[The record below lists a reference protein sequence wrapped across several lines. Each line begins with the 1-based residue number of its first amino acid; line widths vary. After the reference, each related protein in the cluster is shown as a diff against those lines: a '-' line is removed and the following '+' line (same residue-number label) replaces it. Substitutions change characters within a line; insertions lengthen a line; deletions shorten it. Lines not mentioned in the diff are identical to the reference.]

1 MLAAGGVLV
10 ALALPALGLHTALP
24 GATDLRVG
32 LPVLQTYNRIQ
43 EAFPGGPTPALVVV
57 EASNVGAPVVRD
69 GIAALQ
75 QRALATGEMTEPTY
89 VRVNPNGTM
98 AMVAFPLVGN
108 GENAASAHALS
119 VLRTEVIPTTIGK
132 VAGTRVNVTGM
143 TAGSRDFN
151 SALKQRAPLVFGFVL
166 ALAFVLLLVAFR
178 SLVIAAKTTVL
189 NLMSVAAAYGVL
201 VLVFQHG
208 WGTSLLDYPGTNSI
222 AAWLPLFLFVLLFGL
237 SMDYHVFIL
246 SRVREAHE
254 QGRTTEEAVE
264 QGITMTA
271 GVVTAAA
278 IVMVCVFLTFATLEQ
293 ISFKQMGIGLA
304 AAVLIDAT
312 IVRGVLL
319 PATMKLLG
327 DWNWYLPRWLWW
339 LPEMLAEAPAS
350 ALMPEPETPVED
362 DKPTGRSELHRR
374 TESTAG
380 RP

>member
-75 QRALATGEMTEPTY
+75 QRAMATGEMTEPTY

-151 SALKQRAPLVFGFVL
+151 SALKQRLRWCSASCSRSRSCSCCCSSRFV
-166 ALAFVLLLVAFR
+166 
-178 SLVIAAKTTVL
+178 
-189 NLMSVAAAYGVL
+189 
-201 VLVFQHG
+201 
-208 WGTSLLDYPGTNSI
+208 
-222 AAWLPLFLFVLLFGL
+222 
-237 SMDYHVFIL
+237 
-246 SRVREAHE
+246 
-254 QGRTTEEAVE
+254 
-264 QGITMTA
+264 
-271 GVVTAAA
+271 
-278 IVMVCVFLTFATLEQ
+278 
-293 ISFKQMGIGLA
+293 
-304 AAVLIDAT
+304 
-312 IVRGVLL
+312 
-319 PATMKLLG
+319 
-327 DWNWYLPRWLWW
+327 RW
-339 LPEMLAEAPAS
+339 
-350 ALMPEPETPVED
+350 
-362 DKPTGRSELHRR
+362 
-374 TESTAG
+374 
-380 RP
+380 